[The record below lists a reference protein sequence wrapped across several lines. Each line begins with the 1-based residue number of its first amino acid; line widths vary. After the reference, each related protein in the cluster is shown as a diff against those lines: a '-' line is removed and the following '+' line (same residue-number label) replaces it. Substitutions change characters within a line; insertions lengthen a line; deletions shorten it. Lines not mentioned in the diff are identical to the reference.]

1 MVDNIIL
8 TEKLNKVLEIISR
21 NLTQNKIPFAVIGA
35 IALGLYGLPRF
46 TSDIDL
52 IVEGRLWPAL
62 DSIMERLGYSC
73 YQKTDAFAQFESELG
88 AMGYI
93 DFMFV
98 NTPDGVAI
106 LNRSIV
112 VEDELLGKL
121 PVVQPAD
128 YIILKMM
135 AIANNPDRSI
145 KDEADLSAFMQI
157 YRNRLLPDYFE
168 PLDRARIYL
177 FADRFGQRK
186 LIEKYLDR
194 VSNDENEEGPFK
206 L

>member
-1 MVDNIIL
+1 MDNIIL

-52 IVEGRLWPAL
+52 IVEGRLWPPL

>member
-1 MVDNIIL
+1 VADRVLI
-8 TEKLNKVLEIISR
+8 EKLNKVLEIIAR
-21 NLTQNKIPFAVIGA
+21 NLNQNKIPFAVIGA
-35 IALGLYGLPRF
+35 IALGLYGFPRF

-52 IVEGRLWPAL
+52 ITESRLWPKL
-62 DSIMERLGYSC
+62 DSIMEKLGYSC

-88 AMGYI
+88 AMGFI

-98 NTPDGVAI
+98 NTPDGLNI

-112 VEDELLGKL
+112 VEDELLGKI
-121 PVVQPAD
+121 PVVQPTD
-128 YIILKMM
+128 YIILKLM

-145 KDEADLSAFMQI
+145 KDEADLSAFIQL
-157 YRNRLLPDYFE
+157 YQNRLLPDFFE

-177 FADRFGQRK
+177 FADRFGQKK
-186 LIEKYLDR
+186 LIDKYFDQ
-194 VSNDENEEGPFK
+194 VSSDEDENGPFA